1 MTCSVDRHG
10 AMAGTKI
17 IFACQR
23 CGSTFQALQ
32 TRKFNVTAKSFS
44 RIVCDK
50 VVYRWHGVYDY
61 VDWQQ
66 T

>member
-23 CGSTFQALQ
+23 CGSTFQAL
-32 TRKFNVTAKSFS
+32 
-44 RIVCDK
+44 
-50 VVYRWHGVYDY
+50 
-61 VDWQQ
+61 
-66 T
+66 